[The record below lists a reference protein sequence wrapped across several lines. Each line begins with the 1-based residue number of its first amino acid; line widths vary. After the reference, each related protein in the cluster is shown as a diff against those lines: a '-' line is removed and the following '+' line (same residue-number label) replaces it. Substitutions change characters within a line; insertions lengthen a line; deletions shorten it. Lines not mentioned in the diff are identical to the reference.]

1 MFIERAPE
9 PEHWEIVA
17 EAKRVEWLL
26 EYLKQYGPPD
36 EPGEAVDGKV
46 VVNRTRA
53 EDDEHG

>member
-1 MFIERAPE
+1 MFIKRAPE

-36 EPGEAVDGKV
+36 EPGEAEAGAVVITRTQAGDKDDG
-46 VVNRTRA
+46 
-53 EDDEHG
+53 